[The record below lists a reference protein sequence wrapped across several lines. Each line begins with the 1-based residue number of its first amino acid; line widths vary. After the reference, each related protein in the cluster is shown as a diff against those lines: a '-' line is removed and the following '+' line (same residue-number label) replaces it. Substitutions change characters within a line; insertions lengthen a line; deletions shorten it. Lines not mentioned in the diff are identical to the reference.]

1 MFKKEYFM
9 NSENNEP
16 IKEQDGNGG
25 GLILVLLVFIGII
38 IALFFVLKSKPD
50 LTEKPRMEAA
60 PTLEELSEKDGVT
73 IIENGDGTYT
83 VIDEKEGTTSIIDPE
98 VEDPSRFEV
107 VRNIYNIERSVYE
120 YLPTST
126 SLWYH
131 ESSEQNSLQ
140 NMQIVTQMLF
150 SSDVLDQSHF
160 DEIVGI
166 ANTTN
171 EDGAY
176 INILIEMKDSN
187 QTEVFVEKIKDHIN
201 PSAWN
206 WRGDYDYYK
215 NIDKSDISIVSKDK
229 YIYIVYVG
237 DDLRAK
243 HLFPTQEEL
252 IDAFY
257 TYFE

>member
-1 MFKKEYFM
+1 M
-9 NSENNEP
+9 NGENNEP
-16 IKEQDGNGG
+16 IKEEDGKGF
-25 GLILVLLVFIGII
+25 GLIITIILFAGII
-38 IALFFVLKSKPD
+38 TALFFVLKSNPD
-50 LTEKPRMEAA
+50 LSEKPRMEAA

-98 VEDPSRFEV
+98 VEDPSHFEV
-107 VRNIYNIERSVYE
+107 ARNIYNIERSIYE
-120 YLPTST
+120 YLPTGT

-140 NMQIVTQMLF
+140 NMQIVTKMLF
-150 SSDVLDQSHF
+150 SSDVFDQSHF

-166 ANTTN
+166 ANTSN

-176 INILIEMKDSN
+176 INILIEMKDSDK
-187 QTEVFVEKIKDHIN
+187 TEVFVEKIQKHIN
-201 PSAWN
+201 PSTWD

-215 NIDKSDISIVSKDK
+215 NIDKSDVSIVSNDK
-229 YIYIVYVG
+229 YIYIVYVS

-257 TYFE
+257 AYFE